1 VESESLSAIYQQ
13 LASAGAVPRYVGI
26 TLGPVE
32 GSDGAAIE
40 ADVTLEAAPPVLF
53 DALVLP
59 AGAQAVEALAKVGQ
73 TMEFLKDQYR
83 HCKPILV
90 LGESAQLLVKAGI
103 PRALPNGEEDEA
115 LIITEDA
122 AAEDAIQRFTAAIA
136 RHRNFARDS
145 DPPPV

>member
-1 VESESLSAIYQQ
+1 
-13 LASAGAVPRYVGI
+13 VGI

-32 GSDGAAIE
+32 GSDGATLE
-40 ADVTLEAAPPVLF
+40 TDVTLETAPPVLF

-90 LGESAQLLVKAGI
+90 LGESVQLLEKAGI
-103 PRALPNGEEDEA
+103 PQTLASGEEDEA
-115 LIITEDA
+115 LIVSEQA
-122 AAEDAIQRFTAAIA
+122 AASDAIQRFTAAIA